1 MKSLVDSCCKTF
13 SVLFSASLVNVGL
26 LIGTPAQPVSG
37 GVCKPVSERT
47 TEVGCWIIA
56 HEPVG
61 RLNEP
66 QVFWHLDLYPT
77 HAAAQEAKGPQGT
90 VVESF
95 GRVWLLTIAEE
106 GWRPQGGER
115 VAQIGPL
122 PIAPGRSYSAQYM
135 EATFTPGMM
144 ASEHTHSGPEA
155 WFTLSGETCL
165 ETPEGKLVG
174 RAGRQPVIV
183 PGGPP
188 MHLTATGSETRRA
201 IVLILHDTSKPA
213 TTLVHDWT
221 PKGLCKE

>member
-1 MKSLVDSCCKTF
+1 MKSLVDFWGKAF
-13 SVLFSASLVNVGL
+13 PFLLLASLVNASFVSRA
-26 LIGTPAQPVSG
+26 PAQPVPG

-47 TEVGCWIIA
+47 TEIGCWIIT
-56 HEPVG
+56 HEALG
-61 RLNEP
+61 RLNEA
-66 QVFWHLDLYPT
+66 QVFWHLDVYPT
-77 HAAAQEAKGPQGT
+77 RAAAQEAKGPQGT

-95 GRVWLLTIAEE
+95 GRVCLLTIAEE

-122 PIAPGRSYSAQYM
+122 PITSGQNYSAQYM
-135 EATFTPGMM
+135 EAIFTPGMT
-144 ASEHTHSGPEA
+144 ASEHIHSGPEA

-165 ETPEGKLVG
+165 ETPEGKQVG
-174 RAGRQPVIV
+174 RAGGRPVII

-201 IVLILHDTSKPA
+201 IVLILHNSSKPA
-213 TTLVHDWT
+213 TTLVHDWI